1 MKGFQSESDTHFS
14 VRKSY
19 PLFSISSS
27 SRTAH
32 LSPPQSGK
40 PPANFTKMS
49 EKQTQLES
57 FFDKR
62 ERPSDETAKDSK
74 IANKKESSFKI
85 QYREL
90 YLNYGFIATHICGN
104 QLSNKLKWLHSM
116 PNLIY
121 GGDK

>member
-1 MKGFQSESDTHFS
+1 MIGFKSESDTHFS
-14 VRKSY
+14 VRKAY

-57 FFDKR
+57 FFDKE
-62 ERPSDETAKDSK
+62 ERPNDERAKDSK
-74 IANKKESSFKI
+74 TTNK
-85 QYREL
+85 
-90 YLNYGFIATHICGN
+90 
-104 QLSNKLKWLHSM
+104 NKLHFR
-116 PNLIY
+116 
-121 GGDK
+121 